1 MIFFFNVQQR
11 SPLHA
16 KTSTLLNRPEVADRL
31 LLAKSARP
39 PESQTARERRMR
51 VKAKAKIQST
61 D

>member
-1 MIFFFNVQQR
+1 MFSKGLLYTQ
-11 SPLHA
+11 

-39 PESQTARERRMR
+39 PESQTTRERRTR